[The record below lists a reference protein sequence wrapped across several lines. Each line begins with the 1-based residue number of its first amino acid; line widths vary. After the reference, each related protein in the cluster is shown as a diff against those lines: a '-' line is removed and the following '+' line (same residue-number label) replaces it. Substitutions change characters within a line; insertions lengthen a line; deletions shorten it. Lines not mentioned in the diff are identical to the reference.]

1 MPAALIKDFLL
12 TQGLKLPLDEV
23 RAAYLTAQTVMDM
36 GTASIDRS
44 VLWRSD
50 EGWKLADY
58 LSCNNVRED
67 ALKRLFMALDS
78 VFSRSTGVR
87 SAAVYALML
96 SENQAFQLICLS
108 QQGEGLENIWNLDE
122 NVADVSLAC
131 RCAQSGWMNVASDV
145 RRWLDLGELSG
156 ERNHA
161 SAAQIS
167 IPICTESGGVLGVV
181 HVEFECA
188 ECAGTAAQVE
198 WVALALALSEPLKLL
213 LGMSAG
219 KDGSEDV

>member
-36 GTASIDRS
+36 GTASIERS
-44 VLWRSD
+44 VLWLEHEDWR
-50 EGWKLADY
+50 LADY
-58 LSCNNVRED
+58 LEQNSGNEEG
-67 ALKRLFMALDS
+67 LKRLFMALDS
-78 VFSRSTGVR
+78 VFSRCKGVR
-87 SAAVYALML
+87 AAAVYALMP
-96 SENQAFQLICLS
+96 SENAAFRLVCLS
-108 QQGEGLENIWNLDE
+108 RQGEVLENLWDLDE
-122 NVADVSLAC
+122 AAGKVSLAC
-131 RCAQSGWMNVASDV
+131 RSAQSGWMNIASDV

-167 IPICTESGGVLGVV
+167 IPVCTESGSVLGVV

-188 ECAGTAAQVE
+188 ECADEAAQAE
-198 WVALALALSEPLKLL
+198 WVALALALSEPLKQF
-213 LGMSAG
+213 LGITAAEG
-219 KDGSEDV
+219 DENV

>member
-23 RAAYLTAQTVMDM
+23 RAEYLTAQTVMDM
-36 GTASIDRS
+36 GTASIERS
-44 VLWRSD
+44 VLWLEHEDWR
-50 EGWKLADY
+50 LADY
-58 LSCNNVRED
+58 LEQNSGNEEG
-67 ALKRLFMALDS
+67 LKRLFMALDS
-78 VFSRSTGVR
+78 VFSRCKGVR
-87 SAAVYALML
+87 AVAVYALMP
-96 SENQAFQLICLS
+96 SENAAFRLVCLS
-108 QQGEGLENIWNLDE
+108 RQGEVLENLWDLDE
-122 NVADVSLAC
+122 AAGKVSLAC
-131 RCAQSGWMNVASDV
+131 RSAQSGWMNIASDV

-167 IPICTESGGVLGVV
+167 IPVCTESGGVLGVV

>member
-23 RAAYLTAQTVMDM
+23 RTAYLTAQTVMDM
-36 GTASIDRS
+36 GTTSIERS
-44 VLWRSD
+44 VLWLEHEDWR
-50 EGWKLADY
+50 LADY
-58 LSCNNVRED
+58 LEQNSGNEEG
-67 ALKRLFMALDS
+67 LKRLFMALDS
-78 VFSRSTGVR
+78 VFSRCKGVR
-87 SAAVYALML
+87 AAAVYALMP
-96 SENQAFQLICLS
+96 SENAAFRLVCLS
-108 QQGEGLENIWNLDE
+108 RQGEVLESLWDLDE
-122 NVADVSLAC
+122 AAGKVSLAC
-131 RCAQSGWMNVASDV
+131 RSAQSGWMNVASDV

-167 IPICTESGGVLGVV
+167 IPVCTESGGVLGVV

-198 WVALALALSEPLKLL
+198 WVALALALSEPLKQL
-213 LGMSAG
+213 LGITAAEG
-219 KDGSEDV
+219 DENV

>member
-44 VLWRSD
+44 VLWLEHEDWR
-50 EGWKLADY
+50 LADY
-58 LSCNNVRED
+58 LEQNSGNEEG
-67 ALKRLFMALDS
+67 LKRLFMALDS
-78 VFSRSTGVR
+78 VFSRCKGVR
-87 SAAVYALML
+87 AAAVYALMP
-96 SENQAFQLICLS
+96 SENAAFRLVCLS

-188 ECAGTAAQVE
+188 ECADEAAQAE
-198 WVALALALSEPLKLL
+198 WVALALALSEPLKQL
-213 LGMSAG
+213 LGITAAEG
-219 KDGSEDV
+219 DENV

>member
-36 GTASIDRS
+36 GTASIERS
-44 VLWRSD
+44 VLWLEHEDWR
-50 EGWKLADY
+50 LADY
-58 LSCNNVRED
+58 LEQNSGNEEG
-67 ALKRLFMALDS
+67 LKRLFMALDS
-78 VFSRSTGVR
+78 VFSRCKGVR
-87 SAAVYALML
+87 AAAVYALMP
-96 SENQAFQLICLS
+96 SENAAFRLVCLS
-108 QQGEGLENIWNLDE
+108 RQGEVLENLWDLDE
-122 NVADVSLAC
+122 AAGKVSLAC
-131 RCAQSGWMNVASDV
+131 RSAQSGWMNIASDV

-167 IPICTESGGVLGVV
+167 IPVCTESGGVLGVV

-219 KDGSEDV
+219 KDGGEDV

>member
-23 RAAYLTAQTVMDM
+23 RAAYLTAQTVMGM

-58 LSCNNVRED
+58 LSCDNVRED

-87 SAAVYALML
+87 SAAVYALMP

-108 QQGEGLENIWNLDE
+108 QQREGLENIWNLDE

-188 ECAGTAAQVE
+188 ECADEAAQAE
-198 WVALALALSEPLKLL
+198 WVALALALSKPLKQL
-213 LGMSAG
+213 LGITAAEG
-219 KDGSEDV
+219 DENV

>member
-36 GTASIDRS
+36 GTASIERS
-44 VLWRSD
+44 VLWLEHEDWR
-50 EGWKLADY
+50 LADY
-58 LSCNNVRED
+58 LEQNSGNEEG
-67 ALKRLFMALDS
+67 LKRLFMALDS
-78 VFSRSTGVR
+78 VFSRCKGVR
-87 SAAVYALML
+87 AATVYALMP
-96 SENQAFQLICLS
+96 SENASFRLVCLS

-167 IPICTESGGVLGVV
+167 IPVCTESGGVLGVV

>member
-23 RAAYLTAQTVMDM
+23 RAAYLTAQTVMGM

-58 LSCNNVRED
+58 LSCDNVRED

-87 SAAVYALML
+87 SAAVYVLMP

-188 ECAGTAAQVE
+188 ECADEAAQAE
-198 WVALALALSEPLKLL
+198 WVALALALSEPLKQL
-213 LGMSAG
+213 LGITAAEG
-219 KDGSEDV
+219 DENV

>member
-23 RAAYLTAQTVMDM
+23 RAAYLTAQTVMGM

-58 LSCNNVRED
+58 LSCDNVRED

-78 VFSRSTGVR
+78 VFSRCKGVR
-87 SAAVYALML
+87 AAAVYALMP
-96 SENQAFQLICLS
+96 SENAAFRLVCLS
-108 QQGEGLENIWNLDE
+108 RQGEVLENLWDLDE
-122 NVADVSLAC
+122 AAGKVSLAC
-131 RCAQSGWMNVASDV
+131 RSAQSGWMNVASDV

-198 WVALALALSEPLKLL
+198 WVALALALSEPLKQL
-213 LGMSAG
+213 LGITAAEG
-219 KDGSEDV
+219 DENV

>member
-58 LSCNNVRED
+58 LSCDNVRED
-67 ALKRLFMALDS
+67 VLKRLFMALDS
-78 VFSRSTGVR
+78 VFSRCKGVR
-87 SAAVYALML
+87 AAAVYALMP
-96 SENQAFQLICLS
+96 SENAAFRLVCLS

-167 IPICTESGGVLGVV
+167 IPVCTESGGVLGVV

-198 WVALALALSEPLKLL
+198 WVALALALSEPLKQL
-213 LGMSAG
+213 LGITAAEG
-219 KDGSEDV
+219 DENV

>member
-36 GTASIDRS
+36 GTASIERS
-44 VLWRSD
+44 VLWLKHEDWR
-50 EGWKLADY
+50 LADY
-58 LSCNNVRED
+58 LEQNSGNEES
-67 ALKRLFMALDS
+67 LKRLFMALDS
-78 VFSRSTGVR
+78 VFSRCKGVR
-87 SAAVYALML
+87 AAAVYALMP
-96 SENQAFQLICLS
+96 SENAAFRLVCLS
-108 QQGEGLENIWNLDE
+108 RQGEVLENLWDLDE
-122 NVADVSLAC
+122 AAGKVSLAC
-131 RCAQSGWMNVASDV
+131 RSAQSGWMNIASDV

-167 IPICTESGGVLGVV
+167 IPVCTESGSVLGVV

-188 ECAGTAAQVE
+188 ECADEAAQAE
-198 WVALALALSEPLKLL
+198 WVALALALSEPLKQL
-213 LGMSAG
+213 LGITAAEG
-219 KDGSEDV
+219 DENV

>member
-23 RAAYLTAQTVMDM
+23 RTAYLTAQTVMDM
-36 GTASIDRS
+36 GTTSIERS
-44 VLWRSD
+44 VLWLEHEDWR
-50 EGWKLADY
+50 LADY
-58 LSCNNVRED
+58 LEQNSGNEEG
-67 ALKRLFMALDS
+67 LKRLFMALDS
-78 VFSRSTGVR
+78 VFSRCKGVR
-87 SAAVYALML
+87 AAAVYALMP
-96 SENQAFQLICLS
+96 SENAAFRLVCLS
-108 QQGEGLENIWNLDE
+108 RQGEVLENLWDLDE
-122 NVADVSLAC
+122 AAGKVSLAC
-131 RCAQSGWMNVASDV
+131 RSAQSGWMNVASDV

-167 IPICTESGGVLGVV
+167 IPVCTESGGVLDVV

-198 WVALALALSEPLKLL
+198 WVALALALSEPLKQL
-213 LGMSAG
+213 LGITAAEG
-219 KDGSEDV
+219 DENV

>member
-44 VLWRSD
+44 VLWLEHEDWR
-50 EGWKLADY
+50 LADY
-58 LSCNNVRED
+58 LEQNSGNEEG
-67 ALKRLFMALDS
+67 LKRLFMALDS
-78 VFSRSTGVR
+78 VFSRCKGVR
-87 SAAVYALML
+87 AAAVYALMP
-96 SENQAFQLICLS
+96 SENAAFRLVCLS

-167 IPICTESGGVLGVV
+167 IPVCTESGGVLGVV

>member
-36 GTASIDRS
+36 GTASIERS
-44 VLWRSD
+44 VLWLEHEDWR
-50 EGWKLADY
+50 LADY
-58 LSCNNVRED
+58 LEQNSGNEEG
-67 ALKRLFMALDS
+67 LKRLFMALDS
-78 VFSRSTGVR
+78 VFSRCKGVR
-87 SAAVYALML
+87 AAAVYALMP
-96 SENQAFQLICLS
+96 SENAAFRLVCLS
-108 QQGEGLENIWNLDE
+108 RQGEVLENLWDLDE
-122 NVADVSLAC
+122 AAGKVSLAC
-131 RCAQSGWMNVASDV
+131 RSAQSGWMNIASDV

-167 IPICTESGGVLGVV
+167 IPVCTESGGVLGVV

>member
-44 VLWRSD
+44 VLWLEHEDWR
-50 EGWKLADY
+50 LADY
-58 LSCNNVRED
+58 LEQNSGNEEG
-67 ALKRLFMALDS
+67 LKRLFMALDS
-78 VFSRSTGVR
+78 VFSRCKGVR
-87 SAAVYALML
+87 AAAVYALMP
-96 SENQAFQLICLS
+96 SENAAFRLVCLS
-108 QQGEGLENIWNLDE
+108 RQGEVLENLWDLDE
-122 NVADVSLAC
+122 AAGKVSLAC
-131 RCAQSGWMNVASDV
+131 RSAQSGWMNIASDV

-167 IPICTESGGVLGVV
+167 IPVCTESGGVLGVV

>member
-23 RAAYLTAQTVMDM
+23 RTAYLTAQTVMDM
-36 GTASIDRS
+36 GTTSIERS
-44 VLWRSD
+44 VLWLEHEDWR
-50 EGWKLADY
+50 LADY
-58 LSCNNVRED
+58 LEQNSGNEEG
-67 ALKRLFMALDS
+67 LKRLFMALDS
-78 VFSRSTGVR
+78 VFSRCKGVR
-87 SAAVYALML
+87 AAAVYALMP
-96 SENQAFQLICLS
+96 SENAAFRLVCLS
-108 QQGEGLENIWNLDE
+108 RQGEVLENLWDLDE
-122 NVADVSLAC
+122 AVGKVSLAC
-131 RCAQSGWMNVASDV
+131 RSAQSGWMNVASDV

-167 IPICTESGGVLGVV
+167 IPVCTESGGVLGVV

-198 WVALALALSEPLKLL
+198 WVALALALSEPLKQL
-213 LGMSAG
+213 LGITAAEG
-219 KDGSEDV
+219 DENV

>member
-36 GTASIDRS
+36 GTASIERS
-44 VLWRSD
+44 VLWLEHEDWR
-50 EGWKLADY
+50 LADY
-58 LSCNNVRED
+58 LEQNSGNEEG
-67 ALKRLFMALDS
+67 LKRLFMALDS
-78 VFSRSTGVR
+78 VFSRCKGVR
-87 SAAVYALML
+87 AAAVYALMP
-96 SENQAFQLICLS
+96 SENAAFRLVCLS
-108 QQGEGLENIWNLDE
+108 RQGEVLENLWDLDE
-122 NVADVSLAC
+122 AAGKVSLAC
-131 RCAQSGWMNVASDV
+131 RSAQSGWMNIASDV

-167 IPICTESGGVLGVV
+167 IPVCTESGGVLGVV

-188 ECAGTAAQVE
+188 EYADEAAQAE
-198 WVALALALSEPLKLL
+198 WVALALTLSEPLKQL
-213 LGMSAG
+213 LGITAAEG
-219 KDGSEDV
+219 DENV

>member
-58 LSCNNVRED
+58 LSCDNVRED

-87 SAAVYALML
+87 AAAVYALMP
-96 SENQAFQLICLS
+96 SENAAFRLVCLS
-108 QQGEGLENIWNLDE
+108 RQGEVLENLWDLDE
-122 NVADVSLAC
+122 AAGKVSLAC
-131 RCAQSGWMNVASDV
+131 RSAQSGWMNIASDV

-167 IPICTESGGVLGVV
+167 IPVCTESGGVLGVV

>member
-12 TQGLKLPLDEV
+12 TQGVKLPLDEV

-44 VLWRSD
+44 VLWLEHEDWR
-50 EGWKLADY
+50 LADY
-58 LSCNNVRED
+58 LEQNSGNEEG
-67 ALKRLFMALDS
+67 LKRLFMALDS
-78 VFSRSTGVR
+78 VFSRCKGVR
-87 SAAVYALML
+87 AAAVYALMP
-96 SENQAFQLICLS
+96 SENAAFRLVCLS

-131 RCAQSGWMNVASDV
+131 RCAQSGWMNIASDV

-167 IPICTESGGVLGVV
+167 IPVCTESGSVLGVV

-188 ECAGTAAQVE
+188 ECADEAAQAE
-198 WVALALALSEPLKLL
+198 WVALALALSEPLKQL
-213 LGMSAG
+213 LGITAAEG
-219 KDGSEDV
+219 DENV

>member
-36 GTASIDRS
+36 GMASIDRS
-44 VLWRSD
+44 VLWRND

-58 LSCNNVRED
+58 LPCDDVREN

-78 VFSRSTGVR
+78 VFSRPTGVR
-87 SAAVYALML
+87 SAAVYALMP
-96 SENQAFQLICLS
+96 SENAALRLVCLS
-108 QQGEGLENIWNLDE
+108 QQGEGLENIWEQDGNIT
-122 NVADVSLAC
+122 DVSLAC
-131 RCAQSGWMNVASDV
+131 RSAQSGWMNVASDV
-145 RRWLDLGELSG
+145 RRWLNLGELSG

-167 IPICTESGGVLGVV
+167 IPVCTESGGVLGVV

-188 ECAGTAAQVE
+188 ECADTAAQAE
-198 WVALALALSEPLKLL
+198 WVALALALSEPLKQL
-213 LGMSAG
+213 LGITAAEG
-219 KDGSEDV
+219 DENV

>member
-23 RAAYLTAQTVMDM
+23 RAAYLTAQTVMGM

-44 VLWRSD
+44 VLWLEHEDWR
-50 EGWKLADY
+50 LADY
-58 LSCNNVRED
+58 LEQNSGNEEG
-67 ALKRLFMALDS
+67 LKRLFMALDS
-78 VFSRSTGVR
+78 VFSRCKGVR
-87 SAAVYALML
+87 AAAVYALMP
-96 SENQAFQLICLS
+96 SENAAFRLVCLS
-108 QQGEGLENIWNLDE
+108 RQGEVLENLWDLDE
-122 NVADVSLAC
+122 AAGKVSLAC
-131 RCAQSGWMNVASDV
+131 RSAQSGWMNVASDV

-167 IPICTESGGVLGVV
+167 IPVCTESGGVLGVV

-198 WVALALALSEPLKLL
+198 WVALALALSEPLKQL
-213 LGMSAG
+213 LGITAAEG
-219 KDGSEDV
+219 DENV

>member
-44 VLWRSD
+44 VLWLEHEDWR
-50 EGWKLADY
+50 LADY
-58 LSCNNVRED
+58 LEQNSGNEEG
-67 ALKRLFMALDS
+67 LKRLFMALDS
-78 VFSRSTGVR
+78 VFSRCKGVR
-87 SAAVYALML
+87 AAAVYALMP
-96 SENQAFQLICLS
+96 SENAAFRLVCLS
-108 QQGEGLENIWNLDE
+108 RQGEVLENLWDLDE
-122 NVADVSLAC
+122 AAGKVSLAC
-131 RCAQSGWMNVASDV
+131 RSAQSGWMNVASDV

-167 IPICTESGGVLGVV
+167 IPVCTESGGVLGVV

-198 WVALALALSEPLKLL
+198 WVALALALSEPLKQL
-213 LGMSAG
+213 LGITAAEG
-219 KDGSEDV
+219 DENV

>member
-50 EGWKLADY
+50 EDWKLADY
-58 LSCNNVRED
+58 LSCDNVRED

-78 VFSRSTGVR
+78 VFSRCKGVR
-87 SAAVYALML
+87 AAAVYALMP
-96 SENQAFQLICLS
+96 SENAAFRLVCLS
-108 QQGEGLENIWNLDE
+108 RQGEVLENLWDLDE
-122 NVADVSLAC
+122 AAGKVSLAC
-131 RCAQSGWMNVASDV
+131 RSAQSGWMNIASDV

-167 IPICTESGGVLGVV
+167 IPVCTESGSVLGVV

-188 ECAGTAAQVE
+188 ECADEAAQAE
-198 WVALALALSEPLKLL
+198 WVALALALSEPLKQL
-213 LGMSAG
+213 LGITAAEG
-219 KDGSEDV
+219 DENV

>member
-58 LSCNNVRED
+58 LSCDNVRED
-67 ALKRLFMALDS
+67 VLKRLFMALDS
-78 VFSRSTGVR
+78 VFSRCKGVR
-87 SAAVYALML
+87 AAAVYALMP
-96 SENQAFQLICLS
+96 SENAAFRLVCLS

-167 IPICTESGGVLGVV
+167 IPVCMESGGVLGVV

-198 WVALALALSEPLKLL
+198 WVALALALSEPLKQL
-213 LGMSAG
+213 LGITAAEG
-219 KDGSEDV
+219 DENV

>member
-23 RAAYLTAQTVMDM
+23 RAAYLTAQTVMGM

-44 VLWRSD
+44 VLWLEHEDWR
-50 EGWKLADY
+50 LADY
-58 LSCNNVRED
+58 LEQNSGNEES
-67 ALKRLFMALDS
+67 LKRLFMALDS
-78 VFSRSTGVR
+78 VFSRCKGVR
-87 SAAVYALML
+87 AAAVYALMP
-96 SENQAFQLICLS
+96 SENAAFRLVCLS
-108 QQGEGLENIWNLDE
+108 RQGEVLENLWDLDE
-122 NVADVSLAC
+122 AAGKVSLAC
-131 RCAQSGWMNVASDV
+131 RSAQSGWMNIASDV

-167 IPICTESGGVLGVV
+167 IPVCTESGSVLGVV

-188 ECAGTAAQVE
+188 ECADEAAQAE
-198 WVALALALSEPLKLL
+198 WVALALALSEPLKQL
-213 LGMSAG
+213 LGITAAEG
-219 KDGSEDV
+219 DENV

>member
-23 RAAYLTAQTVMDM
+23 RAAYLTAQTVMGM

-58 LSCNNVRED
+58 LSCDNVRED
-67 ALKRLFMALDS
+67 VLKRLFMALDS
-78 VFSRSTGVR
+78 VFSRCKGVR
-87 SAAVYALML
+87 AAAVYALMP
-96 SENQAFQLICLS
+96 SENAAFRLVCLS
-108 QQGEGLENIWNLDE
+108 RQGEVLENLWDLDE
-122 NVADVSLAC
+122 AAGKVSLAC
-131 RCAQSGWMNVASDV
+131 RSAQSGWMNVASDV

-198 WVALALALSEPLKLL
+198 WVALALALSEPLKQL
-213 LGMSAG
+213 LGITAAEG
-219 KDGSEDV
+219 DENV

>member
-44 VLWRSD
+44 VLWLEHEDWR
-50 EGWKLADY
+50 LADY
-58 LSCNNVRED
+58 LEQNSGNEEG
-67 ALKRLFMALDS
+67 LKRLFMALDS
-78 VFSRSTGVR
+78 VFSRCKGVR
-87 SAAVYALML
+87 AAAVYALMP
-96 SENQAFQLICLS
+96 SENAAFRLVCLS

-213 LGMSAG
+213 LGITAAEG
-219 KDGSEDV
+219 DENV